1 MSGLGTMAN
10 VAAVVVGSLI
20 GMVVKGGLKQRFQD
34 TLMQVLGLATMFIGA
49 SGALKGIF
57 VVEGSSLSTT
67 NTMMLIISLV
77 VGAILGELLR
87 IEDRLDNMGVWL
99 KEKTKQKGD
108 NRFVE
113 GFVTSSLV
121 ICVGAMAI
129 VGSLEDGLHQDASM
143 LYAKS
148 MLDFMIVMI
157 FASTLGIGVLFSA
170 IPLGIYQGTITLSAT
185 AIAPCLSDARI
196 ANLSFVGSVLIFGV
210 GVNIAFGKK
219 FKVGN
224 MLPAVLI
231 AFFFG

>member
-1 MSGLGTMAN
+1 MIGLGTLVN
-10 VAAVVVGSLI
+10 VAAVIIGSFA

-34 TLMQVLGLATMFIGA
+34 ILMQALGLATMFIGA

-57 VVEGSSLSTT
+57 VVEGSNLSTN

-77 VGAILGELLR
+77 GGAILGELLS
-87 IEDRLDNMGVWL
+87 IEDRLDHLGVWL
-99 KEKTKQKGD
+99 KQKVKLKED

-129 VGSLEDGLHQDASM
+129 VGSLEDGLHGDASM
-143 LYAKS
+143 LYAKAV
-148 MLDFMIVMI
+148 LDFIIVLI

-170 IPLGIYQGTITLSAT
+170 IPLGIYQGSITLFASA
-185 AIAPCLSDARI
+185 IEPLLSDARI

-231 AFFFG
+231 PFFFA

>member
-1 MSGLGTMAN
+1 MSGLGTLVN
-10 VAAVVVGSLI
+10 VAAVVVGSLL
-20 GMVVKGGLKQRFQD
+20 GMLVKGGLKQRFQEI
-34 TLMQVLGLATMFIGA
+34 LMQVLGLATMFIGA

-57 VVEGSSLSTT
+57 VIKGDSLDTT

-77 VGAILGELLR
+77 GGAIFGELLR
-87 IEDRLDNMGVWL
+87 IEDRLDHLGIWL
-99 KEKTKQKGD
+99 KDKVKLKGD

-129 VGSLEDGLHQDASM
+129 VGSLEDGLYGNEST
-143 LYAKS
+143 LYAKAV
-148 MLDFMIVMI
+148 LDFIIVMI

-170 IPLGIYQGTITLSAT
+170 IPLGIYQGSITLSAS
-185 AIAPCLSDARI
+185 AIAPLLNDTRI
-196 ANLSFVGSVLIFGV
+196 ANLSFVGSVLIFAV

-219 FKVGN
+219 FRVGN

-231 AFFFG
+231 PFFF

>member
-1 MSGLGTMAN
+1 MIGLGTLAN
-10 VAAVVVGSLI
+10 VAAVVIGSLLGI
-20 GMVVKGGLKQRFQD
+20 IVKGGLKQRFQD

-57 VVEGSSLSTT
+57 VIEGTSLKTT

-77 VGAILGELLR
+77 GGAVLGELLR
-87 IEDRLDNMGVWL
+87 IEDRLDHLGNFIKNKVKL
-99 KEKTKQKGD
+99 EED

-129 VGSLEDGLHQDASM
+129 VGSLEDGLHGDAST
-143 LYAKS
+143 LFAKS
-148 MLDFMIVMI
+148 LLDLIIVMI

-170 IPLGIYQGTITLSAT
+170 IPLGIYQGIITLSASV
-185 AIAPCLSDARI
+185 IAPFLSETKI
-196 ANLSFVGSVLIFGV
+196 ANLSYVGCVLIFGV

-224 MLPAVLI
+224 MLPAVII
-231 AFFFG
+231 AFFF